1 MIVVVT
7 TMGTFVLLRSLER
20 ILTWFRYTRIA
31 KAWHWQCKSMHITVE
46 KRRRLKNI

>member
-7 TMGTFVLLRSLER
+7 TMGTFVLFRSLER
-20 ILTWFRYTRIA
+20 ILTVLLCSHCQGSA
-31 KAWHWQCKSMHITVE
+31 LAMQVKMHITVE